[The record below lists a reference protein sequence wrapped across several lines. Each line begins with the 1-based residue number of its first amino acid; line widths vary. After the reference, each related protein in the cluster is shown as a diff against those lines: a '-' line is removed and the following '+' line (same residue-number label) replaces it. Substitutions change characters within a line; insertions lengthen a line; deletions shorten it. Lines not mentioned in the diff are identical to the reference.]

1 VQTEQHIRRALDGT
15 FTRFTYGERGTRV
28 VTRTVARDFVPD
40 YSALEQ
46 QEQSGVANRSPRR
59 MFSHEDDCRIL
70 ELRAQKVPMIKI
82 AQLLDRNVKSVT
94 VRYGRILSAGVLA

>member
-1 VQTEQHIRRALDGT
+1 
-15 FTRFTYGERGTRV
+15 
-28 VTRTVARDFVPD
+28 
-40 YSALEQ
+40 
-46 QEQSGVANRSPRR
+46 VANRSPRR